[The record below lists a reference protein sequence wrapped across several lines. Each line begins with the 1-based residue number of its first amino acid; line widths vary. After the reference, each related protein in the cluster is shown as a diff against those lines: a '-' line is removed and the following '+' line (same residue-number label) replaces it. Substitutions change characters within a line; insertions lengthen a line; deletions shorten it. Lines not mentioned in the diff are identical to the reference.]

1 MRSTSFVGRTVVA
14 GLLAAALAAAAQA
27 ETKTIAL
34 TGQSAPGTGGGT
46 FLSPH
51 APILDASG
59 HVAFWSNLSGTS
71 DGGSE
76 GLFRGDGSSL
86 TAIARE
92 NGAAPGTGGGV
103 FYSLG
108 TAPALNASG
117 QAAFWGY
124 LTGTSDGSHYG
135 IFRGD
140 GSSLTA
146 IARENQTAPGTG
158 GGTLSTFSQAPTLN
172 ALGQVAFWSYLT
184 GTSDGSSVGIF
195 FGDSLFLASIV
206 RQNDLAPGSGGGTF
220 SNLGNPSALNAAGQ
234 VAFYGYLTGTSD
246 GSNRGIFRGTQYD
259 LTAIARQ
266 YDSAPGSGGGT
277 LSGFDTYTLNARG
290 QVALWAYLI
299 GTSDGSATGI
309 FRGDGSTT
317 VAIARDK
324 GSAPGTGGGTFNSF
338 GHPIALNASGQ
349 AAFLGYVSGTSDGST
364 QGIFR
369 GDGSTLVAIA
379 RDKWAT
385 PGTGGGTFYLLGSTP
400 ALTASGQVAFYADL
414 TGTVGGSTDNAGVFL
429 ADDQERIVAVRKG
442 NALEGSTVMSVSF
455 AGGTDP
461 SGRSA
466 LNDYGQV
473 AYWAQ
478 LADGRQGEF
487 LFTPELHWRASG
499 SGNWDTAANWT
510 VGLAPAAVHPVTIDP
525 TSSLSVTGP
534 TLADTIKT
542 LTIGAKTYGQ
552 TATLNLASA
561 TGALTV
567 TGAAAVQAA
576 GCLNVSAGRMAAGSL
591 TNDGTFFV
599 DLAGAASLGSLV
611 NTGSATVGGAVT
623 VSGGVEND
631 GTMTVQSVGVLTAGG
646 GLMNLG
652 SLNLQGATLAG
663 GTVINDYGASMNAK
677 GTVSAAFENNGSL
690 SLTGVLW
697 ANGLVTNRGTL
708 SASSGQ
714 NLRENGGLE
723 NYGTIS
729 LSGGA
734 VSGNGALNNYG
745 TIALSGGAVSG
756 PGTLTNKAG
765 GLLSGSG
772 AVSAAFINQGGIEV
786 PVFSTLAI
794 SQAFANSGDIT
805 LIGANSVLSGG
816 TVTNTGTIRSLGSGR
831 IGNGVTNSAGGA
843 VRAEGGILTLGGTTT
858 NAGGGLLEI
867 MDSATILVSKGLAT
881 NSGSIILRGG
891 ALDNNGHT
899 MINAGSITGH
909 GTLRS
914 GGLTNNVGK
923 NIGVGGYLDVIG
935 PATNNGTVTTP
946 AGCIT
951 TFYGFVNG
959 NGLFP
964 ETGTVMFLGGYS
976 PGGSPG
982 EAEFGGDLTLGG
994 AGSLVMELA
1003 GELRGAQYDA
1013 IRVDGTLALGGT
1025 LDVDLLYGFRPH
1037 AGQTFDILDFDP
1049 ENLSGRFSAFDLPDL
1064 GGGLSWDTSNLY
1076 TTGSIGVV
1084 PEPATLALVGLGLL
1098 AVIRRKL
1105 SR

>member
-1 MRSTSFVGRTVVA
+1 MRKSGALALVA
-14 GLLAAALAAAAQA
+14 AMLLAAAAAQA

-46 FLSPH
+46 FSVLY
-51 APILDASG
+51 APTLNASG
-59 HVAFWSNLSGTS
+59 QAAFFSFLTGTS
-71 DGGSE
+71 DGSTYSIFLGSGGGPTAIARE
-76 GLFRGDGSSL
+76 KWSAPGTGGGTFYQFGFPSLNASGQAAFLASLTGTSDDSDQGIFRGDGSTS

-92 NGAAPGTGGGV
+92 KWSAPGTGGGTFYSFYAPVLNASGQAAFYANLTGTDDGSNQGIFRGNGSTLVAIARQYWAAPGTGGGTFGYFGDPALNASGQAA
-103 FYSLG
+103 FYAYLTG
-108 TAPALNASG
+108 TDDGSTYGIFRGSGGGLTAIAREKWSAPGTGGGTFSYLYAPALNASG
-117 QAAFWGY
+117 QAAFYAY
-124 LTGTSDGSHYG
+124 LTGTADGS
-135 IFRGD
+135 
-140 GSSLTA
+140 
-146 IARENQTAPGTG
+146 
-158 GGTLSTFSQAPTLN
+158 
-172 ALGQVAFWSYLT
+172 
-184 GTSDGSSVGIF
+184 
-195 FGDSLFLASIV
+195 
-206 RQNDLAPGSGGGTF
+206 
-220 SNLGNPSALNAAGQ
+220 
-234 VAFYGYLTGTSD
+234 
-246 GSNRGIFRGTQYD
+246 
-259 LTAIARQ
+259 
-266 YDSAPGSGGGT
+266 
-277 LSGFDTYTLNARG
+277 TY
-290 QVALWAYLI
+290 
-299 GTSDGSATGI
+299 GI

-317 VAIARDK
+317 MAIAREK
-324 GSAPGTGGGTFNSF
+324 WSAPGTGGGTFYYF
-338 GHPIALNASGQ
+338 HDPALNASGQ
-349 AAFLGYVSGTSDGST
+349 EAFYADLTGTADGST
-364 QGIFR
+364 NGIFR

-379 RDKWAT
+379 RQKWSA
-385 PGTGGGTFYLLGSTP
+385 PGTGGGTFSSFGYPSLN
-400 ALTASGQVAFYADL
+400 ASGQEAFYADL
-414 TGTVGGSTDNAGVFL
+414 SGTAGGSTDNAGIFL

-442 NALEGSTVMSVSF
+442 NALEGSTITGLSF
-455 AGGTDP
+455 LGGTDP
-461 SGRSA
+461 GGQSG

-473 AYWAQ
+473 AYKAT
-478 LADGRQGEF
+478 LADGRQGNF

-499 SGNWDTAANWT
+499 SGPWDTAANWT

-525 TSSLSVTGP
+525 SSSLTVTGP
-534 TLADTIKT
+534 TQADTIKT
-542 LTIGAKTYGQ
+542 LTVGAKTYGQ

-576 GCLNVSAGRMAAGSL
+576 GCLNVSAGTFAAPSL
-591 TNDGTFFV
+591 TNAGTFLV
-599 DLAGAASLGSLV
+599 DVAGAASLGSLV

-631 GTMTVQSVGVLTAGG
+631 GTMTVQSVGVLTAAS
-646 GLMNLG
+646 GLTNLG

-663 GTVINDYGASMNAK
+663 GTVTNDYGGMMNAK
-677 GTVSAAFENNGSL
+677 GTVSSALENNGSL

-745 TIALSGGAVSG
+745 TIDLSGGAVSG

-772 AVSAAFINQGGIEV
+772 AVSAAFVNQGGIEV

-805 LIGANSVLSGG
+805 LLGANSVLSGG

-843 VRAEGGILTLGGTTT
+843 VRAEGGIFTLGGTTT
-858 NAGGGLLEI
+858 NAVGGILEI

-994 AGSLVMELA
+994 AGALVMELA

-1025 LDVDLLYGFRPH
+1025 LDVDLLYGFRPQ

-1076 TTGSIGVV
+1076 TTGALGVV

-1098 AVIRRKL
+1098 AAIRRKL